1 VTLTVTDG
9 WGKVGTTTREVTVTS
24 P

>member
-9 WGKVGTTTREVTVTS
+9 WGKASSTTREVTVTS